1 MKPKIVRGKRCAL
14 FTVVSTSIIA
24 SSLFMIFANTF
35 LQKSFLS
42 HSPIVKSV
50 DGSEYA
56 KQENFVIY
64 SENSSS
70 TNDQDIFQPIGE
82 GSVTLRLPRVMFSE
96 SIKGIVSRTNLYEE
110 VSIPKPHPIIPI
122 GAAAQGNQIPYT
134 GGQIFS
140 IDQNLIL
147 YHITNATFTSESVII
162 QDNDFYLFTQ
172 ACHPRYWSMFYHS
185 PPSVTLPYKI
195 YNSAICLGHQH
206 SSDFGHWFLE
216 VFPAYAIMPKDIL
229 QKSVVVVPFIR
240 PHVIE
245 GFKFLDIPKEH
256 IVEGDNIVLHA
267 NNFYT
272 MRYTFCGDLNKVLI
286 TKLRELFIKRFDL
299 GKNPPTEYLTFNRP
313 NMSRCM
319 KNYDEVRNALKEK
332 FPKIDWKDGIYHK
345 TLAEQAA
352 YFDKVKFVFV
362 VHGSV
367 LANIIFMQV
376 DTAIVDLQMEQWLLS
391 FLWLSTY
398 TGKYMV
404 VGRDP
409 RISWRGL
416 TPNVVDVSY
425 VLELVEKAFQVAG
438 FI

>member
-42 HSPIVKSV
+42 LGPSFTSISGVELEQSKFFTKPHTTTHNNESV
-50 DGSEYA
+50 SF
-56 KQENFVIY
+56 K
-64 SENSSS
+64 
-70 TNDQDIFQPIGE
+70 PIGE
-82 GSVTLRLPRVMFSE
+82 GSVKLVLPKVVYSKIMS
-96 SIKGIVSRTNLYEE
+96 KAVSKVNLYNEIP
-110 VSIPKPHPIIPI
+110 IPKPHPIIPV
-122 GAAAQGNQIPYT
+122 GPHTKGNQIPYT
-134 GGQIFS
+134 GGSIFP
-140 IDQNLIL
+140 INQNIIL
-147 YHITNATFTSESVII
+147 YHFTNVTFTSETVII
-162 QDNDFYLFTQ
+162 SDNNYNLFTKS
-172 ACHPRYWSMFYHS
+172 CHPRYWDMFYRS
-185 PPSVTLPYKI
+185 PSSVTYTFNI
-195 YNSAICLGHQH
+195 YESAICLGHQH

-216 VFPAYAIMPKDIL
+216 VFPAYAIIPKDIL

-240 PHVIE
+240 KHVIE
-245 GFKFLDIPKEH
+245 GFNFLGVSKEQ

-267 NNFYT
+267 NNYYT
-272 MRYTFCGDLNKVLI
+272 MDYTFCGDLNRFLI
-286 TKLRELFIKRFDL
+286 ANLRELFIKRFGL

-332 FPKIDWKDGIYHK
+332 WPNIDWKDGIYHK

-367 LANIIFMQV
+367 LANIIFMQPN
-376 DTAIVDLQMEQWLLS
+376 TAIVDLQMEQWLLS

-416 TPNVVDVSY
+416 TPNVININY
-425 VLELVEKAFQVAG
+425 VLELVEKAFKTAG
-438 FI
+438 YI